1 MKLSRPPRPFSVH
14 TSRQLMRLLARTDE
28 QWKKYLWY

>member
-1 MKLSRPPRPFSVH
+1 VH
-14 TSRQLMRLLARTDE
+14 TGRQLMRLLARTDE